1 MRSHPVFSDPF
12 SENITEAGPRPTDFV
27 AILSATARKGSV
39 NVILAENATGFRGHV
54 QRMADGWEEDA
65 TGVVIF
71 FN

>member
-1 MRSHPVFSDPF
+1 MQCHPIFSDPF
-12 SENITEAGPRPTDFV
+12 NENIAEAGPRPTDFV
-27 AILSATARKGSV
+27 AILSATAREGPV
-39 NVILAENATGFRGHV
+39 NVILAENESRFRGHV